1 MAVFGTGPVILVETA
16 VEPPLREAERLG
28 GVFARGVARGA
39 FVEGH
44 HNVGSDRALGVDD
57 AFGREEVLRAVDVR
71 PEMASLLFQLA
82 ARGQR
87 KDLKAAA
94 VGEHRAFPG
103 REAVHAA
110 GAFED
115 LRAGAQVEVIGVCQ
129 DDLRAGFVAHVAVE
143 NALHRRGRAHGHE
156 DRGADDAVI
165 RMQFAR
171 AGVRRRVFMLQG
183 EFHTHIFGKNTQ
195 NISIFAHISSICN
208 SSNKFCHAMAGRVR
222 PSRGRRS

>member
-1 MAVFGTGPVILVETA
+1 
-16 VEPPLREAERLG
+16 
-28 GVFARGVARGA
+28 
-39 FVEGH
+39 
-44 HNVGSDRALGVDD
+44 
-57 AFGREEVLRAVDVR
+57 
-71 PEMASLLFQLA
+71 MASLLFQLA

-115 LRAGAQVEVIGVCQ
+115 LHAGAQVEVIGVCQ

-165 RMQFAR
+165 RMQFAARR
-171 AGVRRRVFMLQG
+171 ATKGLYV
-183 EFHTHIFGKNTQ
+183 
-195 NISIFAHISSICN
+195 
-208 SSNKFCHAMAGRVR
+208 AG
-222 PSRGRRS
+222 